1 MENPLLAKWTGPGY
15 LKRNRLSSVL
25 LYIMAGFYTYAGI
38 MHFVNPKFFLR
49 IIPPYL
55 PYHKALNYISG
66 AAEIILGISLLIP
79 SFRSWAA
86 WGVIALLIAV
96 FPANIYHLQSKG
108 AGMKLPIWALWL
120 RLPLQGVLIYWAYC
134 YT

>member
-1 MENPLLAKWTGPGY
+1 
-15 LKRNRLSSVL
+15 
-25 LYIMAGFYTYAGI
+25 MAGFYIFAGI

-55 PYHKALNYISG
+55 PYHKAINYISG
-66 AAEIILGISLLIP
+66 AAEILLGIGLLIP
-79 SFRSWAA
+79 TLRSVSA

-108 AGMKLPIWALWL
+108 AGKKVPIWGLWL
-120 RLPLQGVLIYWAYC
+120 RLPIQFILMYWAYT